1 MTAHG
6 RKSDGFSSA
15 HHSSAPHSV
24 AANLGCQQ
32 LSGVRARPQPTVKG
46 VKRRFLGGGA
56 GLLNV
61 PSAHFSTSFAP
72 PPSTSHCL
80 VARPSGHPPP
90 FQIHLKFPLASS
102 SPSGEIRQYPLYQG
116 HDF

>member
-46 VKRRFLGGGA
+46 VKRRFLGGGG

-61 PSAHFSTSFAP
+61 PSAHFSSRSP
-72 PPSTSHCL
+72 HRPPSLT
-80 VARPSGHPPP
+80 
-90 FQIHLKFPLASS
+90 ASS
-102 SPSGEIRQYPLYQG
+102 RVRQVTHLPFKFTSRFL
-116 HDF
+116 

>member
-80 VARPSGHPPP
+80 RR
-90 FQIHLKFPLASS
+90 ASLR
-102 SPSGEIRQYPLYQG
+102 SPTSLSNLPQVSFSVFFTFWGNQTIPTVSRT
-116 HDF
+116 